1 MSTRNNY
8 SNYRGRNYTDPTPS
22 RYNSK
27 YHQRGGAKNYR
38 PEPTRRPFNGDD
50 VDTLMTS
57 LGRHLTT
64 DGNPPQRSLTA
75 GRTNNYTKG
84 QRPTKG
90 KNNSPIPRTVWW
102 RVTVQKAGTIGKER
116 VMTTLQAGCAR
127 PFQPY
132 HYYVETRTKAGVFFV
147 NNQNDAD
154 MLKRL
159 NNKVEVQNLDIL
171 RIMVCRIPAPV
182 PSLDEDIQPHFKD
195 HLINRRFNQQTFQL
209 DLSNL
214 ADDDDLSSLG
224 IFPQFHKQAFIRD
237 VVDIINKNLH
247 MTRILDLGSNNIMNL
262 HEFRNLH
269 LNDLVQ
275 INFASNQLKNVD
287 DFDNL
292 QQLPHLAHINIKN
305 NPITLSNKKQTN
317 STDDIIR
324 SDRTHLF
331 SLWTFTID
339 RNKTKNMFLN

>member
-1 MSTRNNY
+1 
-8 SNYRGRNYTDPTPS
+8 
-22 RYNSK
+22 
-27 YHQRGGAKNYR
+27 
-38 PEPTRRPFNGDD
+38 
-50 VDTLMTS
+50 
-57 LGRHLTT
+57 
-64 DGNPPQRSLTA
+64 
-75 GRTNNYTKG
+75 
-84 QRPTKG
+84 
-90 KNNSPIPRTVWW
+90 
-102 RVTVQKAGTIGKER
+102 
-116 VMTTLQAGCAR
+116 
-127 PFQPY
+127 
-132 HYYVETRTKAGVFFV
+132 V

-159 NNKVEVQNLDIL
+159 NGKVEVQNLDIL

-339 RNKTKNMFLN
+339 RNKTKTCF